1 MKRQAKKKTHKIEMT
16 ELVDKNFKTAII
28 NILHTLMKVGHDIRR
43 KVEGI
48 RNTQN
53 ELLEMQKNTM
63 AAISHRAHTEDKPVT
78 DRTAVDASQ
87 DACKGS
93 RSGRGGAELQGAVGQ
108 GQGT

>member
-1 MKRQAKKKTHKIEMT
+1 MT

-48 RNTQN
+48 RNTEN

-63 AAISHRAHTEDKPVT
+63 VEMSHRVHTEDEPG
-78 DRTAVDASQ
+78 DRED
-87 DACKGS
+87 
-93 RSGRGGAELQGAVGQ
+93 SGGHQPKRTQGGQVWAWGAELQGAVGQ
-108 GQGT
+108 GQGA